1 MQTFTFMS
9 GEATDST
16 EKLIKFF
23 DNLFPLN
30 SEERQ
35 EVYTHFKERNIKRKG
50 FILQQGD
57 VCKHF
62 TFVVSGCFKMYVID
76 LAGKEHNLQFV
87 TENDWVSDLT
97 SFYQE
102 IPSNVYIEAIEPSV
116 VLQVKHDELLSLYTR
131 YHKFDRN
138 FRIILERKYIQLQS
152 RTLQNIS
159 VTAEERYRHFVE
171 NYPSLASRLPNTQ
184 IASYLGI
191 TPEFLSKIRKE
202 MVKKL

>member
-9 GEATDST
+9 GEATDSA

-35 EVYTHFKERNIKRKG
+35 EVYTHFKERNIKRRG

-116 VLQVKHDELLSLYTR
+116 VLQVKHDELLSLYTK

-152 RTLQNIS
+152 RTLLNIS
-159 VTAEERYRHFVE
+159 VTAEERYKHFIE
-171 NYPSLASRLPNTQ
+171 HHPGLTRRLPNTQ

-202 MVKKL
+202 LAKK

>member
-1 MQTFTFMS
+1 MP
-9 GEATDST
+9 GETTDSE

-35 EVYTHFKERNIKRKG
+35 EVYTHFNERRIKRRG
-50 FILQQGD
+50 FILQHGD

-62 TFVVSGCFKMYVID
+62 TFVVSGCLKMYVID

-102 IPSNVYIEAIEPSV
+102 IPSNVYIEAIEPAV
-116 VLQVKHDELLSLYTR
+116 ILQVKHDDLLSLYTR

-159 VTAEERYRHFVE
+159 VSAEERYRHFIE
-171 NYPSLASRLPNTQ
+171 HHPSLASRLPNTQ

-202 MVKKL
+202 LVKK